1 MTVKSWFLTTIKT
14 KTPWQAW
21 WLHLSKS
28 QPSSLSSVA
37 IFRHHERT
45 KFTSHNSYA
54 ILEYI
59 DLLDRVHLLTQK
71 LLKQSYVDHKL
82 KSSLQ
87 KLYDCQDSSSRSGW
101 PVTKYQISNDN
112 GSFPFYVDYFSF
124 LYHRQ
129 DFYILVT
136 RRVSYEKQEQLTCP
150 SRGHGFNAVFGGINA
165 AYLFSFLCFV
175 CLRAVS
181 CVPSVASRSGLSILD
196 CPFGFLQRS
205 FHTILHLWHI

>member
-1 MTVKSWFLTTIKT
+1 MTVKSLFLTTIKT
-14 KTPWQAW
+14 KTPWQTW

-37 IFRHHERT
+37 IFRYHERT

-101 PVTKYQISNDN
+101 PVTKYQNFKWQWI
-112 GSFPFYVDYFSF
+112 FSF
-124 LYHRQ
+124 LRRLFFFFISPTRLLYIGNTSGVLWEAGTACLSFARTWVHR
-129 DFYILVT
+129 
-136 RRVSYEKQEQLTCP
+136 
-150 SRGHGFNAVFGGINA
+150 GFWWDQCC
-165 AYLFSFLCFV
+165 LSF
-175 CLRAVS
+175 
-181 CVPSVASRSGLSILD
+181 
-196 CPFGFLQRS
+196 
-205 FHTILHLWHI
+205 